1 MFKFTI
7 LILALLALSAS
18 AFRMKSGSGISN
30 YNFTQE
36 QEEMFQEDYDACLA
50 SLCPTEEDQCD
61 VVEVEACVAEAVM
74 ASKFIFMIEHQN
86 YLFFNL
92 LYQNLGKGLFT

>member
-18 AFRMKSGSGISN
+18 AFRMKSGSGTSN
-30 YNFTQE
+30 YDFTQE
-36 QEEMFQEDYDACLA
+36 QIEMFQEDYDACFA

-61 VVEVEACVAEAVM
+61 IEEVEACVAEAVM
-74 ASKFIFMIEHQN
+74 ASKFIMIIDNQN
-86 YLFFNL
+86 HLLF
-92 LYQNLGKGLFT
+92 